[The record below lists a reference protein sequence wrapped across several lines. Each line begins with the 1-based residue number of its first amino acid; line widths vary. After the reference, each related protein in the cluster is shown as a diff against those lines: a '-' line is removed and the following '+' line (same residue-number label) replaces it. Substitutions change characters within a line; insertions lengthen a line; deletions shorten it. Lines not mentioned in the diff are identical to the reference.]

1 MCMLH
6 KHPTIRKAMGMK
18 VKWNIEFYVRIG
30 LIPSKWLFFNKVW
43 NGYTKDQYIE
53 WETRKNRL
61 THERRVQK
69 ATEQGKVYFTEQ
81 RLRKMDY
88 AFSR

>member
-1 MCMLH
+1 
-6 KHPTIRKAMGMK
+6 MK
-18 VKWNIEFYVRIG
+18 IKWNIEFYVRIG
-30 LIPSKWLFFNKVW
+30 LIPSKWLFLNKVW

-61 THERRVQK
+61 AYERQVQK
-69 ATEQGKVYFTEQ
+69 AIEQGKVYFTKQ